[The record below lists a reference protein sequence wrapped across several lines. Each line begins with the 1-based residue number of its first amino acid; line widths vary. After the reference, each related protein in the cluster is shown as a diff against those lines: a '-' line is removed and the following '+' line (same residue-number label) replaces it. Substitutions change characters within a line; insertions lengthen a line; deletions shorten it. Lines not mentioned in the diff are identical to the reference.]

1 LTRDTKSDSLAG
13 EKLPP
18 PATVVVVV
26 GARVVVVVGARV
38 EVVVGAT
45 VVVVGGA
52 AVVVVEFRVVVVG
65 DENVVVAVPSVLVS
79 RPGSGKPRSEVS
91 ISVTIPEDG
100 AGASISGRSASV
112 GTPAQIRLGEAS
124 TSGPGAVPVTATAA
138 PARMATTTSED
149 SMTPARLFTVPLN
162 QRKCPSSLWVF
173 FLNA

>member
-1 LTRDTKSDSLAG
+1 MTRDTKSDSLAG

-26 GARVVVVVGARV
+26 GARVVVVVGA
-38 EVVVGAT
+38 T

-52 AVVVVEFRVVVVG
+52 AVVVVVVEVRVVVVV
-65 DENVVVAVPSVLVS
+65 DEDVVVVVPSVVV
-79 RPGSGKPRSEVS
+79 RSGKLRSEVS
-91 ISVTIPEDG
+91 IRVTIPEDG
-100 AGASISGRSASV
+100 AEASISGRSASV

-124 TSGPGAVPVTATAA
+124 TSGPGAFPVTATAA

-162 QRKCPSSLWVF
+162 QRKYPSSLWVF